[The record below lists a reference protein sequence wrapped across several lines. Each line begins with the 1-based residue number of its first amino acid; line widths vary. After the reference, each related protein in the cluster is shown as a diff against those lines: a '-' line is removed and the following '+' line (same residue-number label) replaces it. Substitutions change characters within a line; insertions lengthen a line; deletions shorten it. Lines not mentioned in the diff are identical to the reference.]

1 MVESVNSC
9 FVCVCV
15 CDQLDLQENEYL
27 QNILRIKSK
36 EVHDFLEL
44 LFENA
49 ENQRNERWAYYQT
62 LFYLLANISHA
73 TNNTVLRSCVITNR
87 PTIHSIGL

>member
-1 MVESVNSC
+1 VIETVNSC
-9 FVCVCV
+9 FVCVYV
-15 CDQLDLQENEYL
+15 QLDLQENQYL

-44 LFENA
+44 LFDNP

-62 LFYLLANISHA
+62 LFYFLANISHA
-73 TNNTVLRSCVITNR
+73 TNNEVLRSCVKTN
-87 PTIHSIGL
+87 